1 MLKIWLLVA
10 SLTGLSACTSL
21 AKTQEPQDSYDA
33 YVRRTENR
41 VVETATLKA
50 ALLEA
55 GGDDIAVDTVL
66 PELKKSVL
74 LSAPFSGVLHGQYRQ
89 GIAAKWGDIFT
100 RWCKVQGGGV
110 FPGKFEKNVP
120 RYISS
125 TAITSNHPP
134 YRTHSDNIMSCY
146 DASGVTQLGRYAHIA
161 TITLLA
167 ADNPTD
173 GRYLRDYLFVETT
186 KDFESSRKVVNE
198 TIATKTE
205 IDLARKARERDDA
218 TRAYSAAENEWASRS
233 QVLRSR
239 LATGDSIAVVFGS
252 KYERRLATGLVIEV
266 RPPLAQ
272 VQFSGQAGGRLE
284 WVRIDQIFAPQPPR
298 LMFCMAQSQP
308 DLSKCLR

>member
-10 SLTGLSACTSL
+10 LLTGPSACASL
-21 AKTQEPQDSYDA
+21 AQTQEPRDNYDA
-33 YVRRTENR
+33 YVRRAENR
-41 VVETATLKA
+41 LVETTPLKT

-55 GGDDIAVDTVL
+55 GGDDIAFDTAL

-89 GIAAKWGDIFT
+89 GIAAKWGEIFT

-110 FPGKFEKNVP
+110 FPGKFEKNVL

-125 TAITSNHPP
+125 TGITSNHPP
-134 YRTHSDNIMSCY
+134 YRTHNDNIMSCY

-161 TITLLA
+161 TMTLVA
-167 ADNPTD
+167 ADDPTN
-173 GRYLRDYLFVETT
+173 GRHLRDYLLVETT

-218 TRAYSAAENEWASRS
+218 IRANSAAENEWASSS
-233 QVLRSR
+233 QSLRSH

-252 KYERRLATGLVIEV
+252 KYERRLVTGLVIEV
-266 RPPLAQ
+266 KPPLTQ
-272 VQFSGQAGGRLE
+272 VQFSGPASRLE
-284 WVRIDQIFAPQPPR
+284 WVKIDQIVAPQPPH

-308 DLSKCLR
+308 NLSKCLR